1 MTEQHTTDRFLT
13 PEGLKNL
20 KAELEYLKTARRA
33 EVAEMIR
40 EAREGGDISESAAYE
55 DAKQQQAFVEGQ
67 ISDLERLLKDAVVI
81 ENRHNGT
88 VNLGSRVTIEVQ
100 GGRRVEYVIVGSHE
114 ASPREGRISNESPV
128 GKALLNRAMG
138 DSFPVETPSGKIN
151 YTIISVD

>member
-1 MTEQHTTDRFLT
+1 MAEQHTTDRFLT
-13 PEGLKNL
+13 PEGLKKL
-20 KAELEYLKTARRA
+20 KAELEFLKTTRRA

-67 ISDLERLLKDAVVI
+67 ISDLERLMKDAVVI

-88 VNLGSRVTIEVQ
+88 VNLGSRVMIEVQ

-114 ASPREGRISNESPV
+114 ASPRDGRISNESPV
-128 GKALLNRAMG
+128 GKALLNRATG
-138 DSFPVETPSGKIN
+138 ETFPVETPSGKVN
-151 YTIISVD
+151 YTIINVD

>member
-1 MTEQHTTDRFLT
+1 MAEQHTTDRFLT
-13 PEGLKNL
+13 PEGLKKL
-20 KAELEYLKTARRA
+20 KTELDYLKTTRRA

-114 ASPREGRISNESPV
+114 ASPRDGRISNESPV
-128 GKALLNRAMG
+128 GKALLNRATG
-138 DSFPVETPSGKIN
+138 ESFPVETPSGKIN
-151 YTIISVD
+151 YTIINVD

>member
-1 MTEQHTTDRFLT
+1 MVEHRTTDRFLT
-13 PEGLKNL
+13 PDGLKNL
-20 KAELEYLKTARRA
+20 KEELEHLKTARRA

-67 ISDLERLLKDAVVI
+67 ISELEHLLKDAVVI

-88 VNLGSRVTIEVQ
+88 VNLGSRVTVEIA
-100 GGRRVEYVIVGSHE
+100 GGRRAEYVIVGSHE

-128 GKALLNRAMG
+128 GKALLQRAIG
-138 DSFPVETPSGKIN
+138 DNVPVDTPSGKVN
-151 YTIISVD
+151 YRILNVD

>member
-1 MTEQHTTDRFLT
+1 MADTRATDRFLT
-13 PEGLKNL
+13 PEGLKKL

-100 GGRRVEYVIVGSHE
+100 GGRREYVIVGSHE
-114 ASPREGRISNESPV
+114 ASPRDGRISNESPV
-128 GKALLNRAMG
+128 GKALLNRATG
-138 DSFPVETPSGKIN
+138 ETFPVDTPSGKVN
-151 YTIISVD
+151 YTIIKVD

>member
-1 MTEQHTTDRFLT
+1 MAEHHTTDRFLT
-13 PEGLKNL
+13 PGGLTKL
-20 KAELEYLKTARRA
+20 KAELELLKTSRRA

-88 VNLGSRVTIEVQ
+88 VNLGSRVTIEMV
-100 GGRRVEYVIVGSHE
+100 GGRRADYVIVGSHE

-128 GKALLNRAMG
+128 GKALLNRAIG
-138 DSFPVETPSGKIN
+138 ESVPVETPSGKVN